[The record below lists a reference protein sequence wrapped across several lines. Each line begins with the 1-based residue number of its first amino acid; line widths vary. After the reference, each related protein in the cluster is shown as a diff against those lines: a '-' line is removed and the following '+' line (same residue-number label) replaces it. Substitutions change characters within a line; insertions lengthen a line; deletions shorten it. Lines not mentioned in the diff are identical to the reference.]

1 MRNIERQKTI
11 DSDKQRKS
19 SLREE
24 VLQRRDSVSES
35 TRKAK
40 ESLINQALIE
50 ALDDLLA
57 VRQDSSTRFSVA
69 VYHAMKSE
77 VSLHGFV
84 MASYE
89 RDVQVCYP
97 CMTKNYTDKMVF
109 LAVDKASLLSKDEA
123 GVPDFLANP
132 LRRYALK
139 DPLLTPFPLV
149 EAIDMDLV
157 VVPVVAFDHT
167 NARLGYGGGN
177 YDRFLMKLRPEA
189 SVVGVAFIEQSVERV
204 PIEPHDI
211 PLPDI
216 VFA

>member
-1 MRNIERQKTI
+1 M
-11 DSDKQRKS
+11 
-19 SLREE
+19 
-24 VLQRRDSVSES
+24 
-35 TRKAK
+35 RKAK

-50 ALDDLLA
+50 TLDDLLA
-57 VRQDSSTRFSVA
+57 VRQDSGTRFSVA

-97 CMTKNYTDKMVF
+97 CMTKDHEDNMVF
-109 LAVDKASLLSKDEA
+109 RAVSKASLLSKDEA
-123 GVPDFLANP
+123 GVPSFLANP
-132 LRRYALK
+132 LKRYALE

-149 EAIDMDLV
+149 EAVDMDLV

-177 YDRFLMKLRPEA
+177 YDRFLVKLHPET
-189 SVVGVAFIEQSVERV
+189 SIVGAAFIEQSVEKI
-204 PIEPHDI
+204 PTESHDI
-211 PLPDI
+211 PLPYI
-216 VFA
+216 ISA